1 MLWLIRGL
9 GAAILTGV
17 GLKLGGDAYELIKK
31 RMRQRSQELAG
42 DTGVSDAEVGAVL
55 ADAGRS
61 DWESR

>member
-9 GAAILTGV
+9 GAAFLTGV

-31 RMRQRSQELAG
+31 RMRQRHQQLAG